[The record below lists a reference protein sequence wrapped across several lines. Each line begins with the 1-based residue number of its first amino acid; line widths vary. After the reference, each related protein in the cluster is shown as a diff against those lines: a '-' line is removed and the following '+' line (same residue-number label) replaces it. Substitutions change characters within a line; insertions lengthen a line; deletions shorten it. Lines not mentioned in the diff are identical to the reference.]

1 MSQGKELI
9 NALKSQLKAHSKT
22 YLDVAEHLNLS
33 HASVKRLFSDETIS
47 LNRLEAICD
56 MIGITL
62 AELVL
67 SMSIKSNKIDKLTL
81 TQEQEIADDV
91 LLLLVTVCVINGF
104 TYQNLLD
111 KYIITEHQLIQ
122 KLAKLDKLKIIDL
135 LPSNRF
141 KLLITKNFGW
151 LPDGPIQRFFLQ
163 RVQEEFF
170 SSRFNQ
176 STEKLMVVNGL
187 LSLGANAELQK
198 KMQRLINEF
207 TEHKDQDTCLSMEE
221 RAGTTMVLAL
231 RQWNSSLF
239 KDIERDSDKK

>member
-1 MSQGKELI
+1 MSQGKVLI
-9 NALKSQLKAHSKT
+9 SALKAQLKAHGKT
-22 YLDVAEHLNLS
+22 YLDVAQYLDLS

-47 LNRLEAICD
+47 LSRLESICD
-56 MIGITL
+56 MIDITL
-62 AELVL
+62 TDLVF
-67 SMSIKSNKIDKLTL
+67 SMSIKNNKIDKLSTI
-81 TQEQEIADDV
+81 QEQEIADDL

-111 KYIITEHQLIQ
+111 EYTITEHELIQ

-135 LPSNRF
+135 LPRNRF

-176 STEKLMVVNGL
+176 STEKLIVVNGL
-187 LSLGANAELQK
+187 LSLGSNAELQK
-198 KMQRLINEF
+198 KMQRLSNEF
-207 TEHKDQDTCLSMEE
+207 VEHKLQDTSLAMEE
-221 RAGTTMVLAL
+221 RAGSTMVLAL
-231 RQWNSSLF
+231 RQWSSSLF
-239 KDIERDSDKK
+239 KDIERGIDKK